1 MGLLTKNLKPWHLVI
16 VCTLILIFIVVPL
29 TLYTAMKFTILH
41 RHSKYTKAHNED
53 VKRFN
58 QAQQRLNIIKEALGG
73 IVFYEH
79 SPKLYAF
86 EADTEDFDYQ
96 SISFVSRVPPN
107 FPGSKKFAGQ
117 RTRRIQFIVE
127 DGKEGERELVM
138 YQTPLLQ
145 PRDEYMLDESHR
157 HIILGQL
164 DTFMCMLW
172 SSTENDW
179 IYHWE
184 DNDTVPT
191 RIKIELAQNKPDGS
205 TAMVEDILAIN
216 IPTKIANITQAMQ
229 NPTLP
234 AARTPSSRSRNSSRG
249 GDNRA
254 SSQPTPEQ
262 IAAYRKRMEDARKK
276 QEDERKPLKPVP
288 TRSRYAPEQIAAYR
302 KKMAE
307 RSMRTRITGPAALSL
322 PPGMV
327 AGELGMLLYK
337 GNNSRV
343 STSSRSSV
351 NGGPTGLVS
360 GELGMLLYEGNSSRS
375 NRGSTDSR
383 SSSNRPSSVNSGP
396 TDLVSGELGLLLYR
410 GP

>member
-16 VCTLILIFIVVPL
+16 VCTLILIFIVAPL

-41 RHSKYTKAHNED
+41 RHSKYTKAHNDD

-73 IVFYEH
+73 IVFYKH

-145 PRDEYMLDESHR
+145 PRNEYMLDESHR
-157 HIILGQL
+157 HIILGNL
-164 DTFMCMLW
+164 NTFMCMLW

-184 DNDTVPT
+184 DKDTVPT

-205 TAMVEDILAIN
+205 TAMAEDILAIN
-216 IPTKIANITQAMQ
+216 IPTKIANITQTMQ
-229 NPTLP
+229 NPPLP
-234 AARTPSSRSRNSSRG
+234 AARRAPSSRGPGRAPARNP
-249 GDNRA
+249 A
-254 SSQPTPEQ
+254 LAEQ
-262 IAAYRKRMEDARKK
+262 IAAWRKKREEDARRR
-276 QEDERKPLKPVP
+276 ERENDGKRKLPERRWVSGYGMLGNTAKRYDANGDGILDSGERAKWWADRAASNKNSQSSGGSRAAGPV
-288 TRSRYAPEQIAAYR
+288 AP
-302 KKMAE
+302 
-307 RSMRTRITGPAALSL
+307 SL

-327 AGELGMLLYK
+327 TGELGMLLYE
-337 GNNSRV
+337 GNGGSSSRG
-343 STSSRSSV
+343 STTSSRSSSV
-351 NGGPTGLVS
+351 YSGSTGLVS
-360 GELGMLLYEGNSSRS
+360 GELGMLLYK
-375 NRGSTDSR
+375 
-383 SSSNRPSSVNSGP
+383 GP
-396 TDLVSGELGLLLYR
+396 
-410 GP
+410 